1 MDDQRRIEITLKN
14 PNPTF
19 EKWLE
24 RWLQEAIT
32 KRHKSEQKIRE
43 ALESLR
49 QFPLPLAT
57 GRDCAILRGFG
68 PKLCDLIDQELQQ
81 LRKTNP
87 DSILHTTAS
96 TYSNDIK
103 TVVKSVQKSK
113 NASKEKK
120 KREQTAK
127 QKAKQ
132 LEFEESQEQIIASPG
147 TFRILLLVDIQET
160 NGKTKKTFDKTRAYI
175 EKLEIPHE
183 VRRLTIGDFTW
194 ICRDERGRELV
205 LPYIVERKRMDD
217 FASSIRDGRFHEQ
230 KFRLKSSKIQN
241 LIYLIENYGNNEHVG
256 LPVPTLLQ
264 SAVNTQVH
272 GDFQIKYTNNHWESI
287 LYLKA
292 MTNSLIRHYK
302 DKLLISTAKEDI
314 QPCTPYDST
323 VGLLKFKDFY
333 DDSSRNSGLTVR
345 DVFIKQLL
353 QLRTLSLDRAMA
365 IVSKYPTPRSLLLAY
380 DLCST
385 QDEAELLL
393 AALPCGQLGR
403 PLGVTISKIIYD
415 FYTSAFE

>member
-1 MDDQRRIEITLKN
+1 MDNQQCIEITLKN
-14 PNPTF
+14 PNPIF
-19 EKWLE
+19 EKWIE
-24 RWLQEAIT
+24 RWLEEAI
-32 KRHKSEQKIRE
+32 KKNYKSQHRMRE
-43 ALESLR
+43 ALQSLR

-68 PKLCDLIDQELQQ
+68 QKLCDLIDQELQQ
-81 LRKTNP
+81 QRETDP
-87 DSILHTTAS
+87 ASILNTTAS

-113 NASKEKK
+113 KESK
-120 KREQTAK
+120 KRELTEK

-132 LEFEESQEQIIASPG
+132 LELEEAQEQIIASPG

-160 NGKTKKTFDKTRAYI
+160 NGKTKKTFDKTRDYI
-175 EKLEIPHE
+175 EKLQIPHE

-292 MTNSLIRHYK
+292 MTSSLIRHYK

-314 QPCTPYDST
+314 QCCTPHDST
-323 VGLLKFKDFY
+323 IGLLKFKDFY
-333 DDSSRNSGLTVR
+333 DDSSRNSGLTIR
-345 DVFIKQLL
+345 DIFIKQLL
-353 QLRTLSLDRAMA
+353 QLRTLSMERAIA
-365 IVSKYPTPRSLLLAY
+365 IVNKYPTPKALLLAY
-380 DLCST
+380 DACAT
-385 QDEAELLL
+385 KEEGQLLL
-393 AALPCGQLGR
+393 AALPCGQLSR
-403 PLGVTISKIIYD
+403 PLGVSISTIIYD
-415 FYTSAFE
+415 FYTSYFE

>member
-1 MDDQRRIEITLKN
+1 MDNEQCIEITLKN
-14 PNPTF
+14 PNPIF
-19 EKWLE
+19 EKWIE
-24 RWLQEAIT
+24 RWLEEAVT
-32 KRHKSEQKIRE
+32 KGYKSQHTFRE

-68 PKLCDLIDQELQQ
+68 HKLCDLIDQELQRQ
-81 LRKTNP
+81 RKDNP
-87 DSILHTTAS
+87 VSILNTTAD
-96 TYSNDIK
+96 TFTHDTK
-103 TVVKSVQKSK
+103 TIVESVQKSK
-113 NASKEKK
+113 KEAKKKEPSAKEKA
-120 KREQTAK
+120 KR
-127 QKAKQ
+127 
-132 LEFEESQEQIIASPG
+132 LEYEESQEQIIASPG
-147 TFRILLLVDIQET
+147 TFRILLLVDVQET

-175 EKLEIPHE
+175 EKLQIPHE
-183 VRRLTIGDFTW
+183 VRRLTVGDFTW
-194 ICRDERGRELV
+194 ICRDEQGRELV

-256 LPVPTLLQ
+256 LPIGSLLQ

-292 MTNSLIRHYK
+292 MTNCLIRHYK

-314 QPCTPYDST
+314 RRCTPHDST

-353 QLRTLSLDRAMA
+353 QLRTLSLERAIA
-365 IVSKYPTPRSLLLAY
+365 IVNKFPTPRSLLMAY
-380 DLCST
+380 EGCLS
-385 QDEAELLL
+385 EEEGKRLL
-393 AALPCGQLGR
+393 AELPCGQLGR
-403 PLGVTISKIIYD
+403 PLGLGISKIIYE
-415 FYTSAFE
+415 FYTGEFE